1 MKERELLKLIQKIS
15 HNTGAQLVGDDAA
28 LLKDLVISTD
38 QFIEN
43 VHFRWSFHKNPE
55 QVGFKG
61 VVQALSDIAAMAAHP
76 AGLLVSAALPLD
88 QVEKWPSLF
97 SGIEDACLQYKIPLL
112 GGDLTRSPQGTYLDF
127 VVLGHQ
133 ANPILKSGAQPGDLL
148 AVSGPLG
155 SASAGLLCLQ
165 NNWDFPA
172 LHKAF
177 LQPRAHVATALQL
190 HQNKAL
196 TSLTD
201 ISDSLSKSL
210 LDLSVHSQCGFE
222 IDMQKIPVEE
232 SLRKMCQTHSLS
244 LTDFLLTGG
253 EDYQLLM
260 TLPINSSAKL
270 ISDHGL
276 TVIGR
281 AKKEKENF
289 YMIDEKKYA
298 VTEVGWDPFH
308 L

>member
-1 MKERELLKLIQKIS
+1 MKEQDLLKLIQAIS
-15 HNTGAQLVGDDAA
+15 HKTGAQLVGDDAA
-28 LLKDLVISTD
+28 VLKDLVISTD
-38 QFIEN
+38 QFVEN
-43 VHFRWSFHKNPE
+43 VHFRWDFHKNPE

-61 VVQALSDIAAMAAHP
+61 VVQALSDLAAMAAHP

-88 QVEKWPSLF
+88 QKEKWPQIF
-97 SGIEDACLQYKIPLL
+97 GGIEDACLHYKIPLL

-127 VVLGHQ
+127 VVLGFQ
-133 ANPILKSGAQPGDLL
+133 SKPVLKSGAKPGDLL
-148 AVSGPLG
+148 AVSGPIG
-155 SASAGLLCLQ
+155 SAAGGLLSLQ
-165 NNWDFPA
+165 NNWNFP
-172 LHKAF
+172 LLQKAF
-177 LQPRAHVATALQL
+177 LQPHAQIQTALEL
-190 HQNKAL
+190 HQLNAM

-210 LDLSVHSQCGFE
+210 LDLSFHSDCGFE
-222 IDMQKIPVEE
+222 LEIQKIPFDNE
-232 SLRKMCQTHSLS
+232 LKKMCDERSLS
-244 LTDFLLTGG
+244 LTDFLLGGG

-260 TLPINSSAKL
+260 TLPMNSSAKL

-289 YMIDEKKYA
+289 YTIDEKKYP